1 MLTVAEAI
9 AAVLEHARALP
20 CAALP
25 LIEAL
30 GCVLAE
36 DAVADLDLPPFDKAL
51 VDGYAV
57 RSSDLAGQDR
67 SLAVGETIM
76 AGQVPSRPLG
86 RGEAAVVMT
95 GAPIPPECDAV
106 VMHERTQAGEDRVLI
121 LEPEVKAGQ
130 NLMPRGQE
138 MRAGDVVVAAGSIL
152 GPARLG
158 VLASVGRVEV
168 RVVPRPR
175 VAIVPTGDEL
185 VDPGQVPG
193 PGQIRNSNAVLLHAL
208 AIQEGARATV
218 LPIAPDLPGPL
229 ATILERG
236 LESDVLVIT
245 GGVSAGQRDLVP
257 AALDALGVK
266 CVFHKVRL
274 KPGKPLWFGIGLPR
288 GDRPPALVFGLPG
301 NPVSGLVTFL
311 LFVKAALAVL
321 AGKPEP
327 RDGWIRARLTS
338 VFSHRGDRTT
348 FFPARLV
355 DREADAAGLASIEPL
370 PWHGSA
376 DLRAAS
382 SADGFAIFAAG
393 AREYV
398 PGEVVD
404 FLPMSSSRAST

>member
-1 MLTVAEAI
+1 MLTVAQAL
-9 AAVLEHARALP
+9 AAVLEHARTLP
-20 CAALP
+20 PAVLP
-25 LIEAL
+25 LVDAL

-67 SLAVGETIM
+67 WLALGETIM

-95 GAPIPPECDAV
+95 GAPIPTGCDAV
-106 VMHERTQAGEDRVLI
+106 VMHERTRPLEDGVLI

-130 NLMPRGQE
+130 NLLARGRE
-138 MRAGDVVVAAGSIL
+138 MRAGDVVVPCGSTL
-152 GPARLG
+152 CPARLG
-158 VLASVGRVEV
+158 VLASVGRTDV
-168 RVVPRPR
+168 RVVPRPL

-185 VDPGQVPG
+185 VEPGQVPG
-193 PGQIRNSNAVLLHAL
+193 PGQIRNSNAVLLQAL

-257 AALDALGVK
+257 AALDALGVT
-266 CVFHKVRL
+266 CVFHKVSL
-274 KPGKPLWFGIGLPR
+274 KPGKPLWFGIGPPR
-288 GDRPPALVFGLPG
+288 ADHPAALVFGLPG
-301 NPVSGLVTFL
+301 NPVSGLVSFL
-311 LFVKAALAVL
+311 LFVKAALSVL

-327 RDGWIRARLTS
+327 RAGWIRARLT
-338 VFSHRGDRTT
+338 VEFSHRGDRTT
-348 FFPARLV
+348 FFPSRV
-355 DREADAAGLASIEPL
+355 IDPGSDAAGLPTIEPL

-376 DLRAAS
+376 DLRATS

-393 AREYV
+393 DRDYLS
-398 PGEVVD
+398 GEIVE
-404 FLPMSSSRAST
+404 FLPMRSLRCRT